1 MRFKKG
7 ERELSLSRLV
17 EKYIV
22 SFAVFF
28 ILNVPDLLLRRVF
41 SEKNGFRPLPP
52 PLPPQPLPQPRPW
65 PEVEIVVGPP
75 RVPIAEYSTL
85 TRIEYVPDRFLLDI
99 RGPVEEVVNVVERLP
114 SLFNDLDYDLDEMV
128 RYVEINFP
136 MQPIDVK
143 EAVKRIRALAMVKR
157 SECFSDLVGGEV
169 GLFSFSLSF
178 PETPL
183 TLKWFHL
190 RVEPDVN
197 SPNSRVLVSII
208 KREEK
213 VKEGFN
219 FLAKIPQILS
229 TIKKLLEEPP

>member
-1 MRFKKG
+1 V
-7 ERELSLSRLV
+7 RELSLSRLV

-28 ILNVPDLLLRRVF
+28 TLNVPDPLLRRVF

-52 PLPPQPLPQPRPW
+52 PPPPRPL
-65 PEVEIVVGPP
+65 EIVIGPS

-114 SLFNDLDYDLDEMV
+114 SLFNYFDYDLDEMV

-136 MQPIDVK
+136 MQPVDVK
-143 EAVKRIRALAMVKR
+143 EAVKRIRALAMVKIGKR
-157 SECFSDLVGGEV
+157 FSELVGGEV

-183 TLKWFHL
+183 TLKWFEL
-190 RVEPDVN
+190 RIEPDVN
-197 SPNSRVLVSII
+197 APNSRVLVSII

-213 VKEGFN
+213 VKEGFD
-219 FLAKIPQILS
+219 FLTKIPQILS
-229 TIKKLLEEPP
+229 TIKKLLEEQS